1 MIELIPVVMV
11 VGCCYHFIDLVRNQF
26 MGVGS
31 LVHILHSLRELL
43 RLLLQVLH
51 VFCMLCFCVY
61 VFFSGYI
68 FSPPTEVTN
77 FQSVLKYQHC
87 ILTTRKGL
95 YSFVSVSIWHFFPPK

>member
-1 MIELIPVVMV
+1 MV
-11 VGCCYHFIDLVRNQF
+11 VGCCYHFIDLVRHQF

-43 RLLLQVLH
+43 RLLLHVLH
-51 VFCMLCFCVY
+51 VFCMLCFCVCVCFY
-61 VFFSGYI
+61 SGYVV
-68 FSPPTEVTN
+68 SPSTELAN

-95 YSFVSVSIWHFFPPK
+95 CSFAFVSIWHFFPPK

>member
-1 MIELIPVVMV
+1 MV

-31 LVHILHSLRELL
+31 LVHILHARRELL
-43 RLLLQVLH
+43 RLLLHVRH
-51 VFCMLCFCVY
+51 VFCMLCFCVCVC
-61 VFFSGYI
+61 VFFFPGYV

-95 YSFVSVSIWHFFPPK
+95 YSFVSVSIWHSFPPPCK